1 MRSDFV
7 FHNPVKIIF
16 GRGKELLIGSEL
28 AAAGVKKALLV
39 YGGGSIRQ
47 NGLYGRIVQSLE
59 NAGIAF
65 AEHGGVRSNPVLSH
79 ALEGVALA
87 RSHGVEAVLAVGGGS
102 VIDEAKAIAVGAV
115 NAGDLW
121 DFYTVRRIEKA
132 LPVYTVL
139 TLAASGSEM
148 NGNSVL
154 TNEETR
160 QKYSFNSIHT
170 YPKLSIL
177 NPELTFSVGSD
188 YTAYGAVDAIAHV
201 IEGYFTKKPGT
212 ALQDELV
219 ETIVRSVMRSAAK
232 CLDNPKDY
240 EGRAELMWA
249 ATLALN
255 GLTPA
260 GIGAYAFPN
269 HAIEHALSALFDVP
283 HGAGLAVVIPAWMRW
298 HLPQNRAQYERFAR
312 AIFGVENAQGGIAA
326 LEAWFR
332 SVGAPTRLGELGIN
346 ALQIPAIAQNAARL
360 CADWRLPDYTEAV
373 VTEILTGAL

>member
-1 MRSDFV
+1 MRFDFS
-7 FHNPVKIIF
+7 FHNPTRIVF
-16 GRGKELLIGSEL
+16 GRNKEAAIGAEL
-28 AAAGVKKALLV
+28 AAAGIRSVLLV

-47 NGLYGRIVQSLE
+47 NGLYDRVIQSLE
-59 NAGIAF
+59 AAGVAR
-65 AEHGGVRSNPVLSH
+65 AEHGGVKSNPVLSH
-79 ALEGVALA
+79 ALEGVKTAQA
-87 RSHGVEAVLAVGGGS
+87 CGAQAVLAVGGGS

-115 NAGDLW
+115 NEGDLW
-121 DFYTVRRIEKA
+121 DFYTARRIEKA
-132 LPVYTVL
+132 LPVYTIL

-154 TNEETR
+154 TNEATR

-170 YPKLSIL
+170 YPRLSIL
-177 NPELTFSVGSD
+177 NPELTFSVNAA

-201 IEGYFTKKPGT
+201 IEGYFTKAPGT
-212 ALQDELV
+212 PLQDELV
-219 ETIVRSVMRSAAK
+219 ETIIRSVMRSAAK
-232 CLDNPKDY
+232 CLDNPSDY

-283 HGAGLAVVIPAWMRW
+283 HGAGLAVVMPAWMRW

-312 AIFGVENAQGGIAA
+312 TVFGVDNAEAGIAA

-332 SVGAPTRLGELGIN
+332 STGAPTRLGELGIE
-346 ALQIPAIAQNAARL
+346 ASQIPAIAQNAARL
-360 CADWRLPDYTEAV
+360 CADWRLPEYTEAV
-373 VTEILTGAL
+373 VAQILTGAL

>member
-1 MRSDFV
+1 MYDFS
-7 FHNPVKIIF
+7 FHNPTRIIF
-16 GRGKELLIGSEL
+16 GQGKEAAIGGEL
-28 AAAGVKKALLV
+28 AAAGIQKVLLV
-39 YGGGSIRQ
+39 YGGGSIKQ
-47 NGLYGRIVQSLE
+47 NGLYDRVVQSLE
-59 NAGIAF
+59 AAQVAF
-65 AEHGGVRSNPVLSH
+65 VEHDGVKSNPVLSH
-79 ALEGVALA
+79 AIKGVQVARAEGAQ
-87 RSHGVEAVLAVGGGS
+87 AVLAVGGGS
-102 VIDEAKAIAVGAV
+102 VIDEAKAIAVGAA
-115 NAGDLW
+115 NEGDLW
-121 DFYTVRRIEKA
+121 DFYTGRAIEKA

-154 TNEETR
+154 TNEATQ
-160 QKYSFNSIHT
+160 QKYSFNSIHA

-177 NPELTFSVGSD
+177 NPELTFSVNAD

-219 ETIVRSVMRSAAK
+219 ETVIRSVMRSADR
-232 CLDNPKDY
+232 CMDNPEDY
-240 EGRAELMWA
+240 EARAELMWA

-298 HLPQNRAQYERFAR
+298 HRVQNPAQYTRFGR
-312 AIFGVENAQGGIAA
+312 EIFGVENAEAAIAA

-332 SVGAPTRLGELGIN
+332 AIGAPTRLRELGID
-346 ALQIPAIAQNAARL
+346 AAQIPAIADNAARL
-360 CADWRLPDYTEAV
+360 CADWRLPQYTKAV